1 MSCVLLVLFILGL
14 TVPAFAQTE
23 KEIVSQYLQKYEKE
37 RIKKIGFLVLNGSYG
52 RLNPENDYNNF
63 ALRQSSL
70 ITDLSGGTEELER
83 VYRSKELFLGFGM
96 MVAKKSAVTVG
107 LNYWLKMGS
116 SNVGDYNISLNL
128 STAED
133 EYDYELKSE
142 VRVYGFSAHFDQYLI
157 NAPDNS
163 GYLNGFALKAGLG
176 VGYYFANWELWDGFA
191 GYNETTGEPEI
202 VNGNLDGSTLGF
214 TVGLSGEMPLP
225 VAGLIL
231 EASAK
236 YLYLNFGNV
245 TWYNSNDEE
254 VVAQFYDEQVELD
267 LSGPRAQIGFK
278 RYFAW

>member
-1 MSCVLLVLFILGL
+1 MLVLLSFGL
-14 TVPAFAQTE
+14 TIPASAQTE
-23 KEIVSQYLQKYEKE
+23 KEIVNQYLQKYEKE
-37 RIKKIGFLVLNGSYG
+37 RTKKIGFLVLNGSYG

-63 ALRQSSL
+63 TLRQSSF
-70 ITDLSGGTEELER
+70 ITDLSGNTEEIDR

-96 MVAKKSAVTVG
+96 MISKKSSVTLG
-107 LNYWLKMGS
+107 MNYWLKMGS
-116 SNVGDYNISLNL
+116 SDVGDYNISLNL
-128 STAED
+128 AAADD

-142 VRVYGFSAHFDQYLI
+142 VQVYGISAQFDQYLL
-157 NAPDNS
+157 NGPDNN
-163 GYLNGFALKAGLG
+163 GFLCGFALKANVG

-191 GYNETTGEPEI
+191 GYNETTGEEEI
-202 VNGNLDGSTLGF
+202 INGNLDGSTLGF
-214 TVGLSGEMPLP
+214 SVGLNGELPLP
-225 VAGLIL
+225 FAELIV

-254 VVAQFYDEQVELD
+254 VVAQFYDEQVGLD